1 MEISLDLESEPD
13 RLLFQAINGMEIG
26 GEISSLAH
34 DSKIGMSGDGLEIAS
49 IKISGFGPHGLQN
62 EIDLNQGLNILEGPN
77 GSGKTHVIH
86 GLYWALFGRTGNLD
100 PWTADQLSDEE
111 LVNWKLDPSIGIEVI
126 LELATNSKHYR
137 IKRSFSREG
146 KLFEIQEKTNGS
158 WKKSIKSDPVD
169 PYLAPMLLYQGE
181 NPMFISSSDPFSDNG
196 MLFRVIRIVTGSGI
210 LEKGV
215 EILRR
220 EREITLE
227 TMKDKGERAGRIEK
241 EIERLN
247 TSENDLISRMNQSR
261 KRLEKLMDLNT
272 SARDSYS
279 RLISEISG
287 DEKNEKRLKD
297 RAGMATRMGRLE
309 ERLSTAW
316 SRAYVEILRKQG
328 KRSLERAI
336 SSREESTK
344 KRIMYGVHEAQQ
356 SIVEEILERKTCICG
371 TSIATTGMGRERL
384 KHVLNNLEERKK
396 EVSDWGKGQI
406 WSSDTMIGKASLEL
420 MTEGMGGRAILEML
434 NEVQGLKGSILDI
447 GQHEERSRLIE
458 AVRKHERTKILIGEE
473 KTRLQKNEKGLQ
485 STRREVARLR
495 AELRDLLGSGHGSK
509 GLKKRLMNLDASIE
523 KAGKLSEEIV
533 ASIRSE
539 LEMKST
545 EILRRISG
553 DENGSVRIHPEKMT
567 IGRQKGR
574 NERVIPLERLS
585 AGERQSVV
593 FSIICAFSSLTGS
606 GLIMDSPFNG
616 MQSDTIERSLQ
627 LLSKEER
634 RILILIPSGTSSQ
647 IPPGTNRYLL
657 EPGPEGTILR
667 EVKT

>member
-26 GEISSLAH
+26 GEISSVAH
-34 DSKIGMSGDGLEIAS
+34 GNKIGMSGDNLEIDS

-62 EIDLNQGLNILEGPN
+62 EINLNQGLNILEGPN

-111 LVNWKLDPSIGIEVI
+111 LVNWKLDPSVGIKVI

-137 IKRSFSREG
+137 IKRSFSKEG
-146 KLFEIQEKTNGS
+146 NLFEIQEKINGS
-158 WKKSIKSDPVD
+158 WKKAIKSDPVD

-196 MLFRVIRIVTGSGI
+196 MLFRVIRIVTGSGK

-227 TMKDKGERAGRIEK
+227 TIKDKGERAGRIEK

-247 TSENDLISRMNQSR
+247 TAENDLISRMNQSR

-287 DEKNEKRLKD
+287 DENNEKRLKD
-297 RAGMATRMGRLE
+297 RAGIATRMGRLE

-371 TSIATTGMGRERL
+371 TSIGTTGMGRERL

-420 MTEGMGGRAILEML
+420 MTEGMGGRTILEML
-434 NEVQGLKGSILDI
+434 NEVQGLKGSIMDI
-447 GQHEERSRLIE
+447 GQQEERSRLIE

-473 KTRLQKNEKGLQ
+473 KTRLQKNEKRLQ
-485 STRREVARLR
+485 STRGEVDRLR

-509 GLKKRLMNLDASIE
+509 GLKQRLIDLDTSIE

-533 ASIRSE
+533 TSIRSE
-539 LEMKST
+539 LESKST
-545 EILRRISG
+545 EILRHISG

-593 FSIICAFSSLTGS
+593 FSIICAFSALTGS

-616 MQSDTIERSLQ
+616 MQSDTIQRSLQ